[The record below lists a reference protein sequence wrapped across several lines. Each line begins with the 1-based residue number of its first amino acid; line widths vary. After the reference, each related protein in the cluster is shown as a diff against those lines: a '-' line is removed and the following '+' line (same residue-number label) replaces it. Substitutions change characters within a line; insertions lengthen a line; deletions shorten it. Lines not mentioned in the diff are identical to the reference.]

1 MAVSCT
7 IVLGTG
13 GTAWAA
19 SAGEGRGYALEV
31 KAGVSLVDL
40 GLDIP
45 LVDTGLQSAP
55 PAFNVSGKM
64 LAADIGGATNSL
76 ISLKAGVLSASTGS
90 SLAQNRVETTAGI
103 SDINL
108 SIAGVVAIKADV
120 LQSQVQ
126 ATCVNGAVQ
135 PTGAATIANLSIS
148 VLGIPVPIPLNPSPN
163 TGLNTGI
170 LEIVFNEQTPVDGG
184 MEVNALRIGAKIP
197 TLADVN
203 LVLGHSQAS
212 LADCTAAQGDTTPP
226 AVDITTSPVINAGN
240 QEAYIVAGSCTAG
253 DGNVKVTIGKAPKF
267 VTMTTACNAAGAWT
281 APAANV
287 ASLPLGPVDITATQT
302 DAAGNT
308 GTRSVITTKTTAAA
322 TDTTAP
328 VVAVDNAAAINAGN
342 EHGYT
347 VSGTCTAGDGD
358 VRVRIGTAPN
368 SVEAVAACGSNGQWT
383 TAATDLGGLPAGTVP
398 IQASQTDAA
407 GNTGTANVSV
417 PKADTTLPVVTVGTP
432 PQINAGNQGGYIL
445 SGTCTAG
452 GGSVTVTIGTAPK
465 AVVVTVPCDGNGHW
479 TTPATDV
486 SGLPKGSVTITVTQ
500 IQATGDVDS
509 STATT
514 TKTTPGADDV
524 PGSDS
529 VAAIP
534 VGGAW
539 ASLLLLGAAALGLRR
554 RGRQA
559 GPQRSGRHHD

>member
-1 MAVSCT
+1 MQKRGAGNRRKLAGFTAAMAASCT

-64 LAADIGGATNSL
+64 LDADIGGATNSL

-120 LQSQVQ
+120 LQSQVH

-135 PTGAATIANLSIS
+135 PTGAATIENLSIS

-212 LADCTAAQGDTTPP
+212 LADCTAAQGDITPP
-226 AVDITTSPVINAGN
+226 AVDITTSPVINADN

-253 DGNVKVTIGKAPKF
+253 DGNVKVTIGTAPKF

-328 VVAVDNAAAINAGN
+328 VVAVVNAAAINAGN

-368 SVEAVAACGSNGQWT
+368 SVEPSQPA
-383 TAATDLGGLPAGTVP
+383 TA
-398 IQASQTDAA
+398 
-407 GNTGTANVSV
+407 TANGPLPPPTWAGCLRARCPSRPARPMRRAIQGPPVS
-417 PKADTTLPVVTVGTP
+417 PSPR
-432 PQINAGNQGGYIL
+432 Q
-445 SGTCTAG
+445 TARCLW
-452 GGSVTVTIGTAPK
+452 SQWAARPRSMLATRAPTSSL
-465 AVVVTVPCDGNGHW
+465 A
-479 TTPATDV
+479 PAQ
-486 SGLPKGSVTITVTQ
+486 SA
-500 IQATGDVDS
+500 QA
-509 STATT
+509 
-514 TKTTPGADDV
+514 
-524 PGSDS
+524 
-529 VAAIP
+529 
-534 VGGAW
+534 
-539 ASLLLLGAAALGLRR
+539 ASR
-554 RGRQA
+554 
-559 GPQRSGRHHD
+559 